1 VSRCIAT
8 QHAIS
13 YEVLVPHPIQYSRE
27 VIQSSGDGASSDAAT
42 HSGREGIKGGKKRH
56 KQRLQGA
63 MTMIGHDDG
72 NDGEAGNSGVRHSS
86 ATARSDEHQARPP
99 KDHFK
104 RLLEEACPKHAYPDR
119 HKLKDDAMM
128 RSFMTLGSLT

>member
-13 YEVLVPHPIQYSRE
+13 YEVLVPHPTQYSRE
-27 VIQSSGDGASSDAAT
+27 VIQSSGNGASSDAAT

-63 MTMIGHDDG
+63 MTMTSHDDG
-72 NDGEAGNSGVRHSS
+72 NDGEA
-86 ATARSDEHQARPP
+86 ATPVLGTARPP
-99 KDHFK
+99 
-104 RLLEEACPKHAYPDR
+104 HAVMNIRRGRPR
-119 HKLKDDAMM
+119 TTS
-128 RSFMTLGSLT
+128 RGS